1 MRLYKTKKDL
11 TVLLKN
17 SKANNIEIGFVP
29 TMGALHNGHIS
40 LVTKAK
46 NESGLAVCSIFVNPT
61 QFNDPKDFAKYPVT
75 INEDIYLLE
84 KAGCDV
90 LFLPSV
96 DEMYPDGLKTDVNFE
111 LGFLETILDGTFR
124 PGHFQGVCQVMDRL
138 LSIVLPDK
146 LFMGQKDFQQCMV
159 LKKMTAI
166 NFPGLQ
172 LIVCPTQ
179 RELDGLAMSSRNVR
193 LSIKERQR
201 AIKIFA
207 TLQFLKTNVT
217 PGDVTGLKLAATNNL
232 TQAGFKVDY
241 VAIANAVTLQL
252 LDNWD
257 GNEPLV
263 FLIAAFLNE
272 VRLIDNM
279 LLDE

>member
-46 NESGLAVCSIFVNPT
+46 NELGLVVCSIFVNPT

-96 DEMYPDGLKTDVNFE
+96 DEMYPDGLKTAFNFE
-111 LGFLETILDGTFR
+111 LGFLETILDGKFR

-159 LKKMTAI
+159 LKKMTAS
-166 NFPGLQ
+166 NFPELQ
-172 LIVCPTQ
+172 LIVCPTE
-179 RELDGLAMSSRNVR
+179 RAFDGLAMSSRNVR
-193 LSIKERQR
+193 LSIEERQR
-201 AIKIFA
+201 AIKIFT
-207 TLQFLKTNVT
+207 TLQFLKTNVK
-217 PGDVTGLKLAATNNL
+217 PGDVSGLKLIATNNL
-232 TQAGFKVDY
+232 AEDGFKVDY
-241 VAIANAVTLQL
+241 VEIANAQTLQL

-279 LLDE
+279 LPDK

>member
-46 NESGLAVCSIFVNPT
+46 NESGLVVCSIFVNPT

-96 DEMYPDGLKTDVNFE
+96 NEMYPDGLKTAFNFE
-111 LGFLETILDGTFR
+111 LGFLETILDGKFR

-159 LKKMTAI
+159 LKKMTAS
-166 NFPGLQ
+166 NFPELQ
-172 LIVCPTQ
+172 LIVCPTE
-179 RELDGLAMSSRNVR
+179 RAFDGLAMSSRNVR
-193 LSIKERQR
+193 LSIEERQR
-201 AIKIFA
+201 AIKIFT
-207 TLQFLKTNVT
+207 TLQFLKTNVK
-217 PGDVTGLKLAATNNL
+217 PGDVNGLKLIATNNL
-232 TQAGFKVDY
+232 AEDGFKVDY
-241 VAIANAVTLQL
+241 VEIANAQTLQL

-279 LLDE
+279 LPDK

>member
-111 LGFLETILDGTFR
+111 LGFLETILDGKFR

>member
-1 MRLYKTKKDL
+1 MRLYKTIKDL

-17 SKANNIEIGFVP
+17 SKANNINIGFVP

-40 LVTKAK
+40 LVKKAK
-46 NESGLAVCSIFVNPT
+46 NESGLVVCSIFINPT

-75 INEDIYLLE
+75 INDDIYLLE

-96 DEMYPDGLKTDVNFE
+96 EEMYPERLKTDFKFE
-111 LGFLETILDGTFR
+111 LGYLETILDGKFR

-159 LKKMTAI
+159 LKKMTAV
-166 NFPGLQ
+166 NFAGLQ
-172 LIVCPTQ
+172 LIICPTQ
-179 RELDGLAMSSRNVR
+179 REIDGLAMSSRNVR
-193 LSIKERQR
+193 LSKEERQR

-207 TLQFLKTNVT
+207 TLQFFKTNVK
-217 PGDVTGLKLAATNNL
+217 PGDVTSIKLSATNSL
-232 TQAGFKVDY
+232 IKAGFKVDY
-241 VAIANAVTLQL
+241 TEIANAESLQL
-252 LDNWD
+252 MDNWD

-263 FLIAAFLNE
+263 FLIAAFLNK

-279 LLDE
+279 LLDR

>member
-11 TVLLKN
+11 TVLLKK

-111 LGFLETILDGTFR
+111 LGFLETILDGKFR

-279 LLDE
+279 LPDK

>member
-46 NESGLAVCSIFVNPT
+46 NELGLVVCSIFVNPT

-96 DEMYPDGLKTDVNFE
+96 DEMYPDGLKTAFNFE
-111 LGFLETILDGTFR
+111 LGFLETILDGKFR

-138 LSIVLPDK
+138 LSIVLPNK

-159 LKKMTAI
+159 LKKMTAT

-172 LIVCPTQ
+172 LVVCPTQ
-179 RELDGLAMSSRNVR
+179 REIDGLAMSSRNVR
-193 LSIKERQR
+193 LSKEGRQR

-207 TLQFLKTNVT
+207 TLQFLKTNVK

-232 TQAGFKVDY
+232 IEAGFKVDY
-241 VAIANAVTLQL
+241 VEIANAVTLQL

-279 LLDE
+279 LIDK

>member
-111 LGFLETILDGTFR
+111 LGFLETILDGKFR
-124 PGHFQGVCQVMDRL
+124 PSHFQGVCQVMDRL

-159 LKKMTAI
+159 LKMMTAI

-193 LSIKERQR
+193 LSIEERQR

-217 PGDVTGLKLAATNNL
+217 PGDVTGLKLTATNNL
-232 TQAGFKVDY
+232 TQAGFKVEY
-241 VAIANAVTLQL
+241 VEIANAVTLQL
-252 LDNWD
+252 RDNWD

>member
-29 TMGALHNGHIS
+29 TLGALHNGHIS

-46 NESGLAVCSIFVNPT
+46 NESGLVVCSIFVNPT

-96 DEMYPDGLKTDVNFE
+96 NEMYPDGLKTAFNFE
-111 LGFLETILDGTFR
+111 LGFLETILDGKFR

-159 LKKMTAI
+159 LKKMTAS
-166 NFPGLQ
+166 NFPELQ
-172 LIVCPTQ
+172 LIVCPTE
-179 RELDGLAMSSRNVR
+179 RAFDGLAMSSRNVR
-193 LSIKERQR
+193 LSIEERQR
-201 AIKIFA
+201 AKKIFT
-207 TLQFLKTNVT
+207 TLQFLKTNVK
-217 PGDVTGLKLAATNNL
+217 PGDVSGLKLIATNNL
-232 TQAGFKVDY
+232 AEDGFKVDY
-241 VAIANAVTLQL
+241 VEIANAQTLQL

-279 LLDE
+279 LPDK

>member
-1 MRLYKTKKDL
+1 MKIAKTKTEL
-11 TVLLKN
+11 YNYLSLLKSGN
-17 SKANNIEIGFVP
+17 VKLGLVP

-46 NESGLAVCSIFVNPT
+46 NESGLVVCSIFINPT

-75 INEDIYLLE
+75 INDDIYLLE

-96 DEMYPDGLKTDVNFE
+96 EEMYPNGLKTDFNFE
-111 LGFLETILDGTFR
+111 LGYLETILDGKFR

-159 LKKMTAI
+159 LKKMTAV
-166 NFPGLQ
+166 NFAGLQ
-172 LIVCPTQ
+172 LIVCPTE
-179 RELDGLAMSSRNVR
+179 REIDGLAMSSRNVR
-193 LSIKERQR
+193 LNKEERQQAVR
-201 AIKIFA
+201 IFA
-207 TLQFLKTNVT
+207 TLQLVKRSIK
-217 PGDVTGLKLAATNNL
+217 PGDVAGLKLIATNKL
-232 TQAGFKVDY
+232 TEEGFKVDY
-241 VAIANAVTLQL
+241 MEIANAETLQL

-257 GNEPLV
+257 GDQPLV
-263 FLIAAFLNE
+263 VLIAAFLNE

-279 LLDE
+279 LLDK

>member
-111 LGFLETILDGTFR
+111 LGFLETILDGKFR

-193 LSIKERQR
+193 LSIEERQR